1 MIALIPPIALRCA
14 SRLRA
19 GPSHCLAHRTQGKKD
34 DKPNRFDRFR
44 GVIRFSIYF
53 LLGPKAGARI

>member
-1 MIALIPPIALRCA
+1 
-14 SRLRA
+14 LRA